1 MKIDV
6 SSILK
11 VTGARVGIDCT
22 VDLANADFLGESYTF
37 EEPLAVKGEIYNN
50 GQTLTLEARVTGKMI
65 TECARCLDEVHADV
79 DFDIE
84 EYLARADE
92 GEAQDKEDLIL
103 FDGHEVEL
111 DGIIRDRFLMNLSG
125 RYLCREECK
134 GLCPV
139 CGHNLNEGDCG
150 CDREY
155 IDPRWQALADIMK
168 AQQED

>member
-11 VTGARVGIDCT
+11 ITGARVEIDGK
-22 VDLANADFLGESYTF
+22 VDLKDADFLGESYKF
-37 EEPLAVKGEIYNN
+37 EEPLTVSGEIYNN
-50 GQTLTLEARVTGKMI
+50 LARDDGREARG
-65 TECARCLDEVHADV
+65 DEE
-79 DFDIE
+79 DI
-84 EYLARADE
+84 
-92 GEAQDKEDLIL
+92 IL

-111 DGIIRDRFLMNLSG
+111 DDIVRDRFLMNLSG
-125 RYLCREECK
+125 RYLCRDDCK

-150 CDREY
+150 CNREY

-168 AQQED
+168 GQTEE